1 MSGVNSRSRFRR
13 RFRALPALLATP
25 LAVLLAAAFVFGTTT
40 VTNQS
45 PIDPLVPFALLVFV
59 IAVPLLAGLAS
70 VGAWRN
76 NRRLQWGA
84 TGGLLVLG
92 IVPYGIAV
100 EVIMVGI
107 LVLLGLLNTV
117 TDRRWYDWW
126 LALALLVPLWTVGSL
141 MVMYTPS
148 HSGVMV
154 AVGGAI
160 IFGAT
165 LSVLA
170 ASTGILS
177 EPSETVATR
186 TQEPDNE
193 SPLTWVLSGIA
204 HGPEWRLTWIA
215 IAMLSIAVT
224 VFHFLGLAWQIYT
237 RYWFW
242 DVMTHTLSG
251 FGVAGIIYLL
261 RPAAFGNTRR
271 LFLFLPALVF
281 TIGAVFEVYEY
292 LFREFYIHWSFERY
306 LSDTLEDLAYDTLG
320 AVLFACFP
328 HSHLVGTSD

>member
-1 MSGVNSRSRFRR
+1 MSEVNSRNRLRQ

-25 LAVLLAAAFVFGTTT
+25 LAVLLAAALVFGTTT
-40 VTNQS
+40 VTNRPS
-45 PIDPLVPFALLVFV
+45 VDPLSPTALLVFV
-59 IAVPLLAGLAS
+59 VSVPLLAGLAS

-92 IVPYGIAV
+92 MVPYGIAV
-100 EVIMVGI
+100 EVVLVGI

-117 TDRRWYDWW
+117 SDRRWYDGW

-141 MVMYTPS
+141 MIVYTPG

-154 AVGGAI
+154 AVGAAI

-165 LSVLA
+165 LSVVA
-170 ASTGILS
+170 VSTGILS
-177 EPSETVATR
+177 ESSETVATR
-186 TQEPDNE
+186 TQEPDDE
-193 SPLTWVLSGIA
+193 SLLTWALSGIGR
-204 HGPEWRLTWIA
+204 GPEWRLTWIA
-215 IAMLSIAVT
+215 IALLSVT
-224 VFHFLGLAWQIYT
+224 VTVLHFLGLEWGIYT

-292 LFREFYIHWSFERY
+292 VFREFYIRWSFERY

-320 AVLFACFP
+320 ALLFACFP
-328 HSHLVGTSD
+328 YSRLVGMSD